1 MLVESIRQIRK
12 FIRLMR
18 SLARIQHSA
27 IFLTVVALPGGL
39 ELLDGWDATGL
50 CLPCVEGRRLG
61 FYLAM
66 YIIATVLI
74 ALASRVSETKV
85 ERQVNQIS
93 SEFHEIHGELEG
105 KVTAIRDSKD
115 DLLEWVGNLRT
126 SLEEQLEISLPGH
139 IIRVRRLNPIRANS
153 STSEPK
159 ISIRRPQDWRLYVRS
174 WTIDQGWRIR
184 RWFLKW
190 VWDLKCDQQN

>member
-1 MLVESIRQIRK
+1 MDWK
-12 FIRLMR
+12 
-18 SLARIQHSA
+18 
-27 IFLTVVALPGGL
+27 
-39 ELLDGWDATGL
+39 LLDGWDATGL

-85 ERQVNQIS
+85 ERQANQMS

-139 IIRVRRLNPIRANS
+139 IIRVRHLNPVRANS
-153 STSEPK
+153 SMSESK
-159 ISIRRPQDWRLYVRS
+159 ISIRRPRDWRLHVRS
-174 WTIDQGWRIR
+174 WTIDQGRRIR

-190 VWDLKCDQQN
+190 VWDLKYDQEN